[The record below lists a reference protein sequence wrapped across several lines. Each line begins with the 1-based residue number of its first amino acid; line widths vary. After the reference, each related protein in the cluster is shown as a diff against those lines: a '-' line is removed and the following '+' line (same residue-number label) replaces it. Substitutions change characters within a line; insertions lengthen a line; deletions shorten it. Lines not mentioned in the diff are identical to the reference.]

1 MNRNNVIRFD
11 DGTKLKRCTE
21 CTYLRHHITQSYHPV
36 IQCSTESGSKNAT
49 IYEHLVQTQSFLES
63 CACTTRWKLRVYHAI
78 IQNKLIYELE
88 TLHLTQAMLEKIDAF
103 HLHGL
108 QSILGLETT
117 FVNHMNTNEFVRR
130 TDSEHSGREIQL
142 FSELLKKQVALA
154 GHILRTDDSDPF
166 DRPPMNPVQHMWFSM
181 GKRRVGGPRQQW
193 RHFRHKYIWDNLSD
207 ERTEYENTNRK
218 RQNQRIHQQAL
229 ARTFECSRNAG
240 PQTLECPWPPKTLM
254 LHYDLAR
261 SCSRSR
267 SLSLF
272 IYIII
277 YIIYIYTYACI
288 SKIFYTDTHTHS
300 HVSLYQKPE
309 SLELQPANGPI
320 PSNLRC
326 FFLGAAKVSTGAIVE
341 EVARVGERLCYRHFL
356 SACPVSNSCLF
367 LILFGYCN
375 SVWNQFNPIQ
385 FNSNF

>member
-36 IQCSTESGSKNAT
+36 IQCSTESGSKKAT

-267 SLSLF
+267 SLSLYL
-272 IYIII
+272 YI
-277 YIIYIYTYACI
+277 
-288 SKIFYTDTHTHS
+288 
-300 HVSLYQKPE
+300 L
-309 SLELQPANGPI
+309 
-320 PSNLRC
+320 
-326 FFLGAAKVSTGAIVE
+326 
-341 EVARVGERLCYRHFL
+341 
-356 SACPVSNSCLF
+356 
-367 LILFGYCN
+367 
-375 SVWNQFNPIQ
+375 
-385 FNSNF
+385 